1 MAKQAYASGQ
11 LSTEEPKGLPQLC
24 RYASDDFEDEYK
36 EEERKGKERKGKT
49 TENPGAYYRK
59 VVSTERQGIVPLV
72 RIG

>member
-36 EEERKGKERKGKT
+36 EEERKGKEREEDRK
-49 TENPGAYYRK
+49 PG
-59 VVSTERQGIVPLV
+59 GILP
-72 RIG
+72 